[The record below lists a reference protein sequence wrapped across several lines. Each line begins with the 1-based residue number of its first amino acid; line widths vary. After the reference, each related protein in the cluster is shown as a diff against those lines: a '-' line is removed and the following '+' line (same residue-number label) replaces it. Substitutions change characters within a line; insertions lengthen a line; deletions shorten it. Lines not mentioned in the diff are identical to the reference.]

1 MHLRKNRTRSPPP
14 PQVRFAVLRKFMGG
28 TSHVVL
34 KHKLC
39 DLAFTRTLRGAP
51 PCAFT
56 PRDPAE
62 FVYWYTRAEGTPLEV
77 NSVQEAGGACAAQ
90 GEGAGASTGV
100 EIAPREIALARA
112 EAARAL
118 AATGRECAMDET
130 TLAFF
135 FSALRQGIEQELVQ
149 LRIDGPTVKQSATDE
164 ACARQLDLLID
175 NHPLA
180 GSPRHAKFRGWAFG
194 VARGPILQGLLSLLC
209 FDLPR
214 ARRR

>member
-1 MHLRKNRTRSPPP
+1 MLRSRGCCARRRPTPSRLETPP
-14 PQVRFAVLRKFMGG
+14 
-28 TSHVVL
+28 
-34 KHKLC
+34 
-39 DLAFTRTLRGAP
+39 
-51 PCAFT
+51 
-56 PRDPAE
+56 
-62 FVYWYTRAEGTPLEV
+62 RAK
-77 NSVQEAGGACAAQ
+77 
-90 GEGAGASTGV
+90 
-100 EIAPREIALARA
+100 
-112 EAARAL
+112 
-118 AATGRECAMDET
+118 
-130 TLAFF
+130 LAFF

>member
-77 NSVQEAGGACAAQ
+77 NSVQEAGGACAAR

-135 FSALRQGIEQELVQ
+135 FSALRQGISSRSSCSCVSMGPLSSSRQDRLAQRHVCSA
-149 LRIDGPTVKQSATDE
+149 LRRK
-164 ACARQLDLLID
+164 
-175 NHPLA
+175 
-180 GSPRHAKFRGWAFG
+180 RGR
-194 VARGPILQGLLSLLC
+194 V
-209 FDLPR
+209 PR
-214 ARRR
+214 ARGRC